1 MIVPFIVLDKII
13 MNLHESTEL
22 NINVQCKVGK
32 VACTML
38 CCVESKLA
46 RDIKWQDTAT
56 IQSSLMVMT

>member
-1 MIVPFIVLDKII
+1 

-22 NINVQCKVGK
+22 NINVQCKEGK

>member
-1 MIVPFIVLDKII
+1 
-13 MNLHESTEL
+13 MNLHESTTEL

-32 VACTML
+32 VPCTML
-38 CCVESKLA
+38 CCVGSKLA